1 MRDGHQILNHLL
13 FGRQAFLVEHQDF
26 TAIRLRVM
34 LEPVK
39 AESGQSVTVCEDQD
53 LDLAATDRVHQGEK
67 LLALE
72 VQGAADFL
80 DKLDAGEP
88 SSNDELFEP
97 PTLVGQVRPLRG
109 AGDSAICDLSYRT
122 DG

>member
-13 FGRQAFLVEHQDF
+13 FGRQAFLVEYQDF

-53 LDLAATDRVHQGEK
+53 LDLAATDRAHQGEK

-72 VQGAADFL
+72 VQA
-80 DKLDAGEP
+80 AGEP
-88 SSNDELFEP
+88 SSNDELLEP
-97 PTLVGQVRPLRG
+97 PTLVGQVRPLRC
-109 AGDSAICDLSYRT
+109 AGDPAICDLSYRT